1 MDGLSRWDLVLW
13 FVVAYAAVMI
23 LVRLMLNRR
32 ETVLRRCATRL
43 ARRRDGI
50 PWPRRPKNAATP
62 LELIALGRRPVESSL
77 DDRRA
82 GIDLDSIMRGERPF
96 GNSRFRINKE
106 TRS

>member
-23 LVRLMLNRR
+23 LVRLMLNHR

-62 LELIALGRRPVESSL
+62 LELIALGRRPVASSL
-77 DDRRA
+77 DDRR
-82 GIDLDSIMRGERPF
+82 GRNRSRPDLRGERPI

-106 TRS
+106 PRT